1 MAAASEFS
9 RPFAVDGLRDGAAQ
23 VKVAAEPEERARLA
37 QRFDLV
43 AIDSLVA
50 SFNLRLSPLGEVEVD
65 GRLEAEV
72 VQRCVVSLE
81 AVPARVVESFE
92 LRFAADAP
100 PPVEDLSF
108 GPGEEEP
115 AEPLEGGEID
125 LGEVAAQQLSLAL
138 EPYPRAPGARIGASS
153 VGRAGGAPAGPFAA
167 LSALKGERKKG
178 H

>member
-9 RPFAVDGLRDGAAQ
+9 RPFAIDGLRDGDAQ

-37 QRFDLV
+37 LRFDLV

-81 AVPARVVESFE
+81 AVPARVAESLE
-92 LRFAADAP
+92 LRFAPGAP

-115 AEPLEGGEID
+115 AEPLEGGELD
-125 LGEVAAQQLSLAL
+125 LGEVAAQQLALAL
-138 EPYPRAPGARIGASS
+138 EPYPRARGAQVGPSS
-153 VGRAGGAPAGPFAA
+153 VGQAGGAPAGPFAA

-178 H
+178 P